1 MERGN
6 PEDVPSERPLSVMGA
21 AGWALLASLGFQLAL
36 GLSEEARPGAATDLV
51 TIGTC
56 NVLGHLLV
64 VVGMLRLHAPSAPLG
79 AFLGLTRPRWSTLP
93 LAALAGA
100 GISPLASWLSHV
112 MEKRYPLSPEETE
125 LLEKVFSVETV
136 GKRVAMAVVLVLLM
150 PLCDELFYRGALF
163 SALKRRHTTLAVIVT
178 TATFDTLV
186 GSGSTRA
193 LLSSFVLALVLG
205 VLRAKGESIVVSLVA
220 AMAFFGVDVVPIVLG
235 RAEPSY
241 GPTIIAGGVAVALAS
256 VALAWWL
263 GAPIE
268 DARESES

>member
-1 MERGN
+1 M
-6 PEDVPSERPLSVMGA
+6 PSERPLSVMGA
-21 AGWALLASLGFQLAL
+21 AGWALLASLGFQLVL

-51 TIGTC
+51 TIGAC
-56 NVLGHLLV
+56 NALGHLLV
-64 VVGMLRLHAPSAPLG
+64 VLGVLRVHAPSASLG
-79 AFLGLTRPRWSTLP
+79 AFLGLTRPRWATLP

-100 GISPLASWLSHV
+100 GISPLASWLSRV
-112 MEKRYPLSPEETE
+112 MERRYPLSPEETD

-136 GKRVAMAVVLVLLM
+136 GKRVAMLIVLVLLM

-163 SALKRRHTTLAVIVT
+163 SALKRRHATLTVIVA

-193 LLSSFVLALVLG
+193 LLSTFVFALMLG
-205 VLRAKGESIVVSLVA
+205 VLRAKGDSIVVSLVA

-235 RAEPSY
+235 RPEPSY
-241 GPTIIAGGVAVALAS
+241 GPAIIAGGVAVALLS

-263 GAPIE
+263 GTPIDE
-268 DARESES
+268 ASDAES